1 VDQTFPFC
9 DFPNSIM
16 VQTTSRCNAAC
27 VFCPYPAVSKET
39 HHGEMSFTLFA
50 KLMKECSRY
59 PELKSINLFL
69 MNEPLMDPHIVSR
82 INFAKD
88 KNPEAAINLWS
99 NGCNLDEEM
108 SRGIIQSRLDA
119 IGISIHAQWPETYR
133 QLTGRGD
140 FDRVLKR
147 VTRFVEL
154 RNQLRPHLRVDVRLV
169 GVRQFLSA
177 EEVEEAVE
185 YWEPY
190 GISGVE
196 SLLGHVNRAGNLP
209 GTYQVLH
216 RKICGCAD
224 RMPYHMAG
232 VLYSGEVVLCCMDWR
247 QEQRL
252 GNIKR
257 QSLASIWRGDRRR
270 EVMGMVQ
277 GEPSPADF
285 LCKRCEESIESQE
298 GKMTPAGPEHIF
310 ASSMDPD

>member
-1 VDQTFPFC
+1 MDEFPYHS
-9 DFPNSIM
+9 FPNSIM

-39 HHGEMSFTLFA
+39 SHGEMSFTLFA
-50 KLMKECSRY
+50 KLMRECSRY
-59 PELKSINLFL
+59 SELKSANLFL
-69 MNEPLMDPHIVSR
+69 MNEPLMDSQIVAR

-88 KNPEAAINLWS
+88 QNPEAAVNIWS
-99 NGCNLDEEM
+99 NGCNLTEEL
-108 SRGIIQSRLDA
+108 SGHLIRSRLDA
-119 IGISIHAQWPETYR
+119 IGVSIHAQWPETYR

-140 FDRVLKR
+140 FERVLRR
-147 VTRFVEL
+147 VTRFVEM
-154 RNQLRPHLRVDVRLV
+154 RNRMRPELRVDIRLV
-169 GVRQFLSA
+169 GVRQFLSP
-177 EEVEEAVE
+177 EEVDEAVA

-224 RMPYHMAG
+224 RMPYHMAA
-232 VLYSGEVVLCCMDWR
+232 VLYTGDVVLCCMDWR
-247 QEQRL
+247 QEQVL
-252 GNIKR
+252 GNIKE
-257 QSLASIWRGDRRR
+257 QSLAAIWRGERRR
-270 EVMGMVQ
+270 EVMDQVQ
-277 GEPSPADF
+277 GADSPSDF

-310 ASSMDPD
+310 ASSSERE